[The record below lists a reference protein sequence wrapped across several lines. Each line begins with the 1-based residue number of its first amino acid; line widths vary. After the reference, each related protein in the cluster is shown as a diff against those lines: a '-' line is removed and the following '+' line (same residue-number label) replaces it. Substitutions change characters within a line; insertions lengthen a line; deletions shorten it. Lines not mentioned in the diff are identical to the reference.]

1 MIRRPALGAVIAM
14 AAAAVAA
21 SCADVDTGFDPAF
34 GLSDEVIA
42 QPSFSGDIQPIFDRR
57 CLVGGCHTIASAQGG
72 LILDRSVS
80 YDSLVTATRSTL
92 HPTLRRVVPFDADAS
107 WLVRMI
113 AEDPAGRDGRPRMPL
128 AAAPLTP
135 NQIQTI
141 VNWIERGA
149 PRD

>member
-1 MIRRPALGAVIAM
+1 VSLRATLTVAIPAVAIL
-14 AAAAVAA
+14 AVAA
-21 SCADVDTGFDPAF
+21 DLDTGFDPAF
-34 GLSDEVIA
+34 GLPDVVVA

-57 CLVGGCHTIASAQGG
+57 CLVGGCHTLASAQAG
-72 LILDRSVS
+72 LILHASVS
-80 YDSLVTATRSTL
+80 YDSLVNAVGATLEPS
-92 HPTLRRVVPFDADAS
+92 LRRVVPFEPDES

-113 AEDPAGRDGRPRMPL
+113 GDDPVARDGRSRMPL

-141 VNWIERGA
+141 VNWIARGA